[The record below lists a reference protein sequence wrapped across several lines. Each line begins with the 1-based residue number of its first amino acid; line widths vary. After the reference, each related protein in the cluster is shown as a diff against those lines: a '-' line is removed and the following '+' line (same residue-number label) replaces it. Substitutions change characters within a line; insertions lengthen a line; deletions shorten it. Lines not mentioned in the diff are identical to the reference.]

1 MGPPHVFLKG
11 IVAGLLSAVVIMTAL
26 PTTASVGDNLN
37 GAILNILGYG
47 RETSLPSENSYRGA
61 SIAEKLNYLEAA
73 IADLKGS
80 DTQQSAFVFGTVY
93 HMGDYCIQG
102 GKLYQCVVENSS
114 TSWVQSEW
122 MIVTGTSSIKSIQ
135 QGTGS
140 GNGTITLGHAVN
152 PNKSVVLL
160 DSGAVSGI
168 GYISAYNGIDA
179 SAAVASN
186 GAYVSSLSSSNFTI
200 AGAVAS
206 VPYTNN
212 NSIVS
217 RNVNIPYSW
226 QVIEYY

>member
-1 MGPPHVFLKG
+1 MKRLQNETPHVFLKG

-135 QGTGS
+135 RGTGS

-152 PNKSVVLL
+152 PNKSFVLL
-160 DSGAVSGI
+160 NSGAVYKLYGYSGVV
-168 GYISAYNGIDA
+168 SA
-179 SAAVASN
+179 SASN
-186 GAYVSSLSSSNFTI
+186 GAYVSSFSSCSFTV
-200 AGAVAS
+200 AGATAPATAAMHLFPDFES
-206 VPYTNN
+206 Y
-212 NSIVS
+212 
-217 RNVNIPYSW
+217 NVPYSW
-226 QVIEYY
+226 QVIECY